1 MMVRLSPF
9 SELVIKTILR
19 IPKGKVATY
28 KQIAELS
35 GKPHAARAVSWILH
49 SSSTKYKLPWH
60 RVLGSSGKISFEKN
74 THNFR
79 KQRSL
84 LQKEGVEISEHGEL
98 DLKKSQWA
106 KRPKKVKAA
115 KSQPNLFR

>member
-1 MMVRLSPF
+1 MVNLSPF
-9 SELVIKTILR
+9 SETVIKTILK
-19 IPKGKVATY
+19 IPHGKVATY

-84 LQKEGVEISEHGEL
+84 LQREGIEVHETGEL
-98 DLKKSQWA
+98 DLKLYQW
-106 KRPKKVKAA
+106 KKKVKTKAPRA
-115 KSQPNLFR
+115 KGPQLFR